1 MKKVEQAPTPK
12 PSNKPNFAEIKAQKR
27 QEIKEYKESQSD
39 DGWTVVKPKKGG
51 KVEEINVA
59 ALVAAA
65 TANLT
70 NDAKQPAK
78 KTNNNNNKKEKSNEN
93 SGSNNSNTKEI
104 KNRVNNELKKEE
116 NIKAVI
122 DEIQGKSIGN
132 FIFWWFLIMW
142 QQASGA

>member
-1 MKKVEQAPTPK
+1 M
-12 PSNKPNFAEIKAQKR
+12 SNKPNFAEIKAQKR

-59 ALVAAA
+59 ALVEAAKA
-65 TANLT
+65 SIT
-70 NDAKQPAK
+70 NDAKPSK
-78 KTNNNNNKKEKSNEN
+78 KTNSNKKEKSNEN
-93 SGSNNSNTKEI
+93 SGNTKEI

-122 DEIQGKSIGN
+122 DEIQGKSIGKN
-132 FIFWWFLIMW
+132 FLSCNAKQTIFQSTEEIT
-142 QQASGA
+142 QPTQNKTKKKARRE